1 VQNQKIQVLDLDLIH
16 FPSATNALQRGMP
29 NETLLAILAG
39 SDEYFARV

>member
-1 VQNQKIQVLDLDLIH
+1 MENFSD
-16 FPSATNALQRGMP
+16 AGNALQRGMP